1 MSAVPLRLVVAA
13 YNEGPNLEGL
23 FVRLAAALS
32 GRAWRAFVVD
42 DGSKD
47 DTAAVL
53 ARLTAKLPVTPVVHP
68 VNRGIAQVFLSGLRA
83 ALAGADEDDAVAI
96 LEGDGTS
103 DPALLPAMQDRLS
116 GKDVDVVIASRQV
129 PGGSY
134 RNFPFKRLVF
144 SLAANTMLR
153 AVCGLEGVRD
163 YTIFYRVYR
172 AGPLRRALEAN
183 GDAFVSVGGFACNA
197 EMLLRLGPF
206 SRGAAE
212 VPFVYDYGLKKGA
225 SSMKL
230 GGNLLSY
237 VRLFRIHAEASRG
250 AARRP

>member
-1 MSAVPLRLVVAA
+1 VSETPLRLVVAA
-13 YNEGPNLEGL
+13 YNEAANLEGL
-23 FVRLAAALS
+23 FAGVEAALA
-32 GRAWRAFVVD
+32 GRPWRAFVVD

-53 ARLTAKLPVTPVVHP
+53 ARLAARLPVTPVVHP
-68 VNRGIAQVFLSGLRA
+68 VNRGIAAVFLSGLRA
-83 ALAGADEDDAVAI
+83 ALAGADADDAVAV

-103 DPALLPAMQDRLS
+103 DPKLLPVMQDRLKA
-116 GKDVDVVIASRQV
+116 GDVDVVIASRQV
-129 PGGSY
+129 PGGAY
-134 RNFPFKRLVF
+134 RNFPPKRLLF
-144 SLAANTMLR
+144 SVVANRLLQG
-153 AVCGLEGVRD
+153 VCGLAGVRD
-163 YTIFYRVYR
+163 YTIFYRLYR

-197 EMLLRLGPF
+197 EMLLRLGPY

-237 VRLFRIHAEASRG
+237 VRLFRIHAQ
-250 AARRP
+250 AAKGR

>member
-1 MSAVPLRLVVAA
+1 MSATPLRVVVAA
-13 YNEGPNLEGL
+13 YNEGRNLEGL
-23 FVRLAAALS
+23 FARLERALA

-47 DTAAVL
+47 DTPAVL
-53 ARLTAKLPVTPVVHP
+53 ARLAARLPVTPVVHP
-68 VNRGIAQVFLSGLRA
+68 VNRGIAAVFLSGLRA
-83 ALAGADEDDAVAI
+83 ALEGADADDAVAV

-103 DPALLPAMQDRLS
+103 DPELLPRMQDRLA
-116 GKDVDVVIASRQV
+116 GGDVDVVIASRQM
-129 PGGSY
+129 PGGAY
-134 RNFPFKRLVF
+134 WNFPLKRLLLSVV
-144 SLAANTMLR
+144 ANRLLR
-153 AVCGLEGVRD
+153 AVCGLPGVRD

-183 GDAFVSVGGFACNA
+183 GDAFTSVGGFACNA
-197 EMLLRLGPF
+197 EMLLRLGPY

-237 VRLFRIHAEASRG
+237 VRLFRIHAA
-250 AARRP
+250 AARGGAR